1 MCVRGSS
8 GWQAGLDYQ
17 QDSGLKQLG
26 FGPLHGLW
34 GKKAYVPMVSCP
46 TGTES
51 PSGEEQSKQLGLS

>member
-1 MCVRGSS
+1 MCIRGSS

-34 GKKAYVPMVSCP
+34 GKGLCP
-46 TGTES
+46 NGKLSNWDREPLWRGTE
-51 PSGEEQSKQLGLS
+51 